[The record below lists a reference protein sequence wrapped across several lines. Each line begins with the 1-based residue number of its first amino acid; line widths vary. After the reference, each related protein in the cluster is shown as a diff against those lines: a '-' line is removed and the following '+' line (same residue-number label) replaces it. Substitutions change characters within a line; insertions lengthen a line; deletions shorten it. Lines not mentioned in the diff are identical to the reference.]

1 MGLPGESA
9 GRLISIQ
16 PARGPE
22 LIRRKSLLIL
32 DSVTAQDL
40 TAPDTARKKSGFLET
55 VEEYSTG
62 KDAGNGRVL
71 NYISAD
77 GKKFSVDGLVGRV
90 EFYVSHQKDGD
101 GLVNRTYKLKIDDS
115 LFQAHMASLKKNS
128 AGIRTKSSRLNRGN
142 HSGGIGPRMHCR
154 SRCIAMDRLP
164 LSKPINTDS
173 A

>member
-1 MGLPGESA
+1 MTISGTVGLILPGMMGLPGESA

-40 TAPDTARKKSGFLET
+40 TAPDTARKKSGFLGA

-71 NYISAD
+71 NYISVD
-77 GKKFSVDGLVGRV
+77 GKKVGVDGLVGRV

-115 LFQAHMASLKKNS
+115 LFQAHMASLKKTVRVS
-128 AGIRTKSSRLNRGN
+128 ERN
-142 HSGGIGPRMHCR
+142 HQG
-154 SRCIAMDRLP
+154 
-164 LSKPINTDS
+164 
-173 A
+173 

>member
-40 TAPDTARKKSGFLET
+40 TAPDTARKKSGFLEA

-77 GKKFSVDGLVGRV
+77 GKKFGVDGLVGRV

-115 LFQAHMASLKKNS
+115 LFQAHMASLKKQCGYPNEIIKAKSWQPFGWHWSKDALQIKMYRYGS
-128 AGIRTKSSRLNRGN
+128 ATVE
-142 HSGGIGPRMHCR
+142 
-154 SRCIAMDRLP
+154 
-164 LSKPINTDS
+164 
-173 A
+173 

>member
-1 MGLPGESA
+1 M
-9 GRLISIQ
+9 
-16 PARGPE
+16 
-22 LIRRKSLLIL
+22 LIL

-115 LFQAHMASLKKNS
+115 LFHAHIASLKKNQCGYPNEIIKAKSWQPFGWHWSKDALQIKMYRYGS
-128 AGIRTKSSRLNRGN
+128 ATVE
-142 HSGGIGPRMHCR
+142 
-154 SRCIAMDRLP
+154 
-164 LSKPINTDS
+164 
-173 A
+173 

>member
-1 MGLPGESA
+1 MGLPAESA

-40 TAPDTARKKSGFLET
+40 TAPDTARKKSGFLEA

-77 GKKFSVDGLVGRV
+77 GKKFSVDGLV
-90 EFYVSHQKDGD
+90 
-101 GLVNRTYKLKIDDS
+101 NRTYKLKIDDS
-115 LFQAHMASLKKNS
+115 LFQAHMASLKKTVRVS
-128 AGIRTKSSRLNRGN
+128 ERN
-142 HSGGIGPRMHCR
+142 HQG
-154 SRCIAMDRLP
+154 
-164 LSKPINTDS
+164 
-173 A
+173 

>member
-40 TAPDTARKKSGFLET
+40 TAPDTARKKSGFLEA

-77 GKKFSVDGLVGRV
+77 GKKFGVDGLVGRV

-101 GLVNRTYKLKIDDS
+101 GLVNRTKDRRFLVSGTHGK
-115 LFQAHMASLKKNS
+115 FEKNS

-154 SRCIAMDRLP
+154 SRCIAMDRLQ

>member
-1 MGLPGESA
+1 M
-9 GRLISIQ
+9 
-16 PARGPE
+16 
-22 LIRRKSLLIL
+22 LIL

-115 LFQAHMASLKKNS
+115 LFQAHMASLKKQCGYPNEIIKAKSWQPFGWHWSKDALQIKMYRYGS
-128 AGIRTKSSRLNRGN
+128 ATVE
-142 HSGGIGPRMHCR
+142 
-154 SRCIAMDRLP
+154 
-164 LSKPINTDS
+164 
-173 A
+173 

>member
-40 TAPDTARKKSGFLET
+40 TAPDTARKKSGFLEA

-62 KDAGNGRVL
+62 

-77 GKKFSVDGLVGRV
+77 GKKFGVDGLVGRV

-115 LFQAHMASLKKNS
+115 LFQAHMASLKKTVRVS
-128 AGIRTKSSRLNRGN
+128 ERN
-142 HSGGIGPRMHCR
+142 HQG
-154 SRCIAMDRLP
+154 
-164 LSKPINTDS
+164 
-173 A
+173 

>member
-1 MGLPGESA
+1 MGDLNDHFRYCRIDFARHDGASRRKC
-9 GRLISIQ
+9 GKIDFH
-16 PARGPE
+16 PARARPK

-40 TAPDTARKKSGFLET
+40 TAPDTARKKSGFLEA

-77 GKKFSVDGLVGRV
+77 GKKFGVDGLVGRV

-115 LFQAHMASLKKNS
+115 LFQAHMASLKKTVRVS
-128 AGIRTKSSRLNRGN
+128 ERN
-142 HSGGIGPRMHCR
+142 HQG
-154 SRCIAMDRLP
+154 
-164 LSKPINTDS
+164 
-173 A
+173 

>member
-1 MGLPGESA
+1 MGLPGERA

-90 EFYVSHQKDGD
+90 EFYVSHQKNGD
-101 GLVNRTYKLKIDDS
+101 GLVNRTYKLKIV
-115 LFQAHMASLKKNS
+115 K
-128 AGIRTKSSRLNRGN
+128 RPLN
-142 HSGGIGPRMHCR
+142 
-154 SRCIAMDRLP
+154 
-164 LSKPINTDS
+164 
-173 A
+173 

>member
-1 MGLPGESA
+1 M
-9 GRLISIQ
+9 ISIQ

-115 LFQAHMASLKKNS
+115 LFQAHMASLKKNQCGYPNEIIKAKSWQPFGWHWSKDALQIKMYRYGS
-128 AGIRTKSSRLNRGN
+128 ATVE
-142 HSGGIGPRMHCR
+142 
-154 SRCIAMDRLP
+154 
-164 LSKPINTDS
+164 
-173 A
+173 

>member
-1 MGLPGESA
+1 MELPGESA

-40 TAPDTARKKSGFLET
+40 TAPDTARKKSGFLEA

-62 KDAGNGRVL
+62 RDAGNGRVL

-77 GKKFSVDGLVGRV
+77 GKKFGVDGLVGRV
-90 EFYVSHQKDGD
+90 EFYVSHQKDGN
-101 GLVNRTYKLKIDDS
+101 GLVNRTYK
-115 LFQAHMASLKKNS
+115 
-128 AGIRTKSSRLNRGN
+128 
-142 HSGGIGPRMHCR
+142 
-154 SRCIAMDRLP
+154 
-164 LSKPINTDS
+164 
-173 A
+173 

>member
-1 MGLPGESA
+1 MELPGESA

-40 TAPDTARKKSGFLET
+40 TAPDTARKKSGFLEA

-62 KDAGNGRVL
+62 RDAGNGRVL

-77 GKKFSVDGLVGRV
+77 GKKFGVDGLVGRV

-115 LFQAHMASLKKNS
+115 LFQAHMASLKKQCGDPNEIIKAKSGQPFRRHWSKDALQIKMYRYGS
-128 AGIRTKSSRLNRGN
+128 ATVE
-142 HSGGIGPRMHCR
+142 
-154 SRCIAMDRLP
+154 
-164 LSKPINTDS
+164 
-173 A
+173 

>member
-1 MGLPGESA
+1 MELPGESA
-9 GRLISIQ
+9 GRLISVQ

-40 TAPDTARKKSGFLET
+40 TAPDTARKKSGFF
-55 VEEYSTG
+55 EEYSTG

-77 GKKFSVDGLVGRV
+77 GKKFGVDGLVGRV

-115 LFQAHMASLKKNS
+115 LFQAHMASLKKTVRVS
-128 AGIRTKSSRLNRGN
+128 ERN
-142 HSGGIGPRMHCR
+142 HQG
-154 SRCIAMDRLP
+154 
-164 LSKPINTDS
+164 
-173 A
+173 